1 MIANAM
7 VGSNNLGEAKAF
19 YDSLLSILGAAP
31 MMEHQSG
38 GRIYGTGPDKPLFAV
53 VGPHNGQP
61 ATVGNGTMISF
72 HAQSREL
79 VDQMHMRALQ
89 LGGTDEG
96 APGVR
101 GPDPDGFYGAYFRD
115 LDGNKLCVYKYGPA

>member
-7 VGSNNLGEAKAF
+7 VGSNNLGEAKEF
-19 YDSLLSILGAAP
+19 YDSLLNILGAVP
-31 MMEHQSG
+31 MMEHLSG
-38 GRIYGTGPDKPLFAV
+38 GRIYGTGADKPLFAV

-72 HAQSREL
+72 QAESREQ
-79 VDQMHMRALQ
+79 VNQMHLRAIQ

>member
-7 VGSNNLGEAKAF
+7 VGSNKLEEAKAF
-19 YDSLLSILGAAP
+19 YDAVLSVVGATP
-31 MMEHQSG
+31 MMEHHSG
-38 GRIYGTGPDKPLFAV
+38 GRLYAVEPGKPLFGV
-53 VGPHNGQP
+53 VGPNNGKP

-72 HAQSREL
+72 QADTREQ
-79 VDQMHMRALQ
+79 VDKMHLKAME
-89 LGGTDEG
+89 LGGADEG

-115 LDGNKLCVYKYGPA
+115 LDGNKLCIYKYGPA